1 MRIQIEQVSEKR
13 PTPVG
18 MTLAGLLEALHSGTR
33 EASEIEDVLPTMLGK
48 HRIRCCSW
56 GPVAT

>member
-1 MRIQIEQVSEKR
+1 MRIQIEQVSAKQ
-13 PTPVG
+13 PTAVG
-18 MTLAGLLEALHSGTR
+18 MTLAGLLGALHSDTR
-33 EASEIEDVLPTMLGK
+33 KGSEIEGALPTMLGE